1 LPKALNCNGQNKK
14 PKKLKKPKKNKLK
27 TSEKRLKKRER
38 ADSFPLLKAGAHL
51 WQLKTY

>member
-1 LPKALNCNGQNKK
+1 MARTKNRKNQTKNLRKAA
-14 PKKLKKPKKNKLK
+14 
-27 TSEKRLKKRER
+27 EKKRER